1 MVVSGLYMPHEFF
14 MITAGATRAGRARF
28 GSLSRVSYQRNCK
41 FHASAKA
48 QSHCESRHRRASSF
62 CDLLFSWQG
71 DIIGGGAEA
80 GLPLWLET
88 CIVVSLCI

>member
-28 GSLSRVSYQRNCK
+28 GSLSRVSYQRNCR

-48 QSHCESRHRRASSF
+48 QSHRESRHRRASSF
-62 CDLLFSWQG
+62 AICSFRGRVILLEGALRQG
-71 DIIGGGAEA
+71 CPSG
-80 GLPLWLET
+80 
-88 CIVVSLCI
+88 